1 MKKRI
6 ICMLLALLMLVGM
19 LPVGVF
25 AENATDYEK
34 NVHGTAVFNAQLKN
48 QVVYIQSDPSQGY
61 KTSGDYTLTVD
72 DALLSQTFFIADCY
86 TDTSGYW
93 YKLEAR
99 DGETLPTKLSAKAWV
114 YQNDIPNMGYEDAL
128 IVTPPA
134 NTCRCCESCTG
145 EEGCACHCGECDF
158 CEEEVVETP
167 SVSDPVTNTVI
178 YAESI
183 PADVTP
189 VVNTNADVSQQLQDY
204 GIPASN
210 VVFGWDISLVN
221 GDSTEYQP
229 EGGATVKVP
238 VEEPEGTLIGLLHNG
253 SFMGLT
259 SVLSDGTVEFY
270 TDSFSEFVGFT
281 VDFHYNGIDFSILGM
296 SEILLSE
303 LFVELGIEE
312 DAHTAESVVFSNESL
327 VLPERQSDGDW
338 LLKSLEAFQTNETLI
353 ITFEDEHTIIIDVT
367 DAVDRFLEYFG
378 GVVRME
384 TDGSTPPTQRINFTY
399 RNQSGAETSAEIK
412 YYVLQIQSSTRFLKS
427 GAWFHIYEYDGVKI
441 ENSGNESLYSIA
453 ATAALAKNRI
463 IKFQEYPTAIK
474 LTNSVQTINAAD
486 VVNVSVD
493 ERVSTSTARRN
504 VIVRL
509 NGTEIGRAEN
519 ILFPNRNQTG
529 NGWDQYN
536 GLNVSFDTNKY
547 AITYN
552 TYSVGTVPY
561 AYSGGDNGTYTLD
574 LYSRYNVAFNGN
586 GGSGSMPNQAFV
598 YGTAQNLNAN
608 EFKAPTFTVSYESN
622 GGTAASNAT
631 SATQF
636 ASWNT
641 KADGFGTKY
650 TDTQNVNNLTTEAG
664 GTFPLYAQW
673 TATSNVTLPSK
684 TAVTKTGY
692 TLEGWYED
700 QAFTVKAGNP
710 GATYTPKKS
719 ITLYAKWTPNPYK
732 VTLDNQSA
740 TTAGTTAY
748 WYLYKTTKVV
758 NNETVYY
765 WTDSACT
772 APLSGYT
779 ITKPTKTGYTF
790 GGYYTG
796 TNGSGTQYVDA
807 NGMCVN
813 NLYSAVAANSTLY
826 AKWIPNPD
834 TQYYIETYTQNLENN
849 DYTQVREIKTGT
861 TGATVTASTAA
872 REGFTYN
879 ASKSTVSGTIAADG
893 SLVLKVYY
901 DRNTYTV
908 TTQKGT
914 GISAVTGGGSYK
926 YGASVT
932 IGATVSDG
940 YAWSNWTGTSTQ
952 TTQSYTFTMP
962 ASNVTYTA
970 NATANT
976 YKVHFDGNGATS
988 GAMNDQSFTYGTA
1001 QNLTANAF
1009 ERKFTVTYHT
1019 DGGDAIDAVT
1029 ASATFNGWAT
1039 SATGAKVYDNKHSVN
1054 NLATTN
1060 TTVNLYAK
1068 WTDGS
1073 VTLPTPTKEGFD
1085 FKGWYTDAACSA
1097 ANKVTGTTYTPT
1109 SDVTLYAKW
1118 ESIGAYKV
1126 TYQYEGTVPG
1136 AAPAVPAAADVRVG
1150 DPVTVKTTANIT
1162 GYTFSGWTTSDAEIK
1177 DGKFTMPAKA
1187 VTLTGKWIP
1196 ISYTVKFNGS
1206 EGTGSVADIP
1216 AKYGEEVTLP
1226 DNGFQRVIIVTY
1238 DVNGGTEVDPKEVKL
1253 EAEFNG
1259 WKKENSG
1266 DTVAAGTKVSNLT
1279 AKDRET
1285 VTYYADWKYRST
1297 TTPTTAKPGYA
1308 FGGWTN
1314 SGTETMEAGEKFTP
1328 TTDIELTAVWTAN
1341 DYTIT
1346 YNHNDVTSG
1355 DPTITTDTYT
1365 IEEALTLAE
1374 APTREGYKF
1383 TGWELEKAVTEP
1395 DGNWDADTYSAA
1407 QTFEKGKYGD
1417 IELVA
1422 KWTEQYYYVLSF
1434 NFNGG
1439 TGDLTV
1445 PAVGWCDETK
1455 HTFTWDKAK
1464 IPTRDGYT
1472 FMGWAETADSK
1483 TNVAGTDMNTYT
1495 LAGQPHATVTKTL
1508 YAIWQRDTGTI
1519 TLNYS
1524 GSAPVVV
1531 TITCTDAVND
1541 SEKITIQTV
1550 VTESVTIPNLPTGTY
1565 TVSAVSGNANYTASV
1580 NPGSAELEKGDTE
1593 VFTIGASS
1601 RTFSWKTGFSHV
1613 INKRGG

>member
-6 ICMLLALLMLVGM
+6 VCMLLALLMLVGM

-25 AENATDYEK
+25 AEETTDFAANVGRKARFLYDLNVSK
-34 NVHGTAVFNAQLKN
+34 NPENETDWSAAAKVPLTDVDGL
-48 QVVYIQSDPSQGY
+48 VVI
-61 KTSGDYTLTVD
+61 VD
-72 DALLSQTFFIADCY
+72 QCKILVEQDEV
-86 TDTSGYW
+86 W
-93 YKLEAR
+93 YKVKAQA
-99 DGETLPTKLSAKAWV
+99 GETLPASL
-114 YQNDIPNMGYEDAL
+114 EDMW
-128 IVTPPA
+128 IFHDTY
-134 NTCRCCESCTG
+134 NTSLGATMEFACKVCNKFDCTSDHKNWCEICEEDDCGIDHDATDPCRCCESCTG
-145 EEGCACHCGECDF
+145 EEGCACHCGACDF

-167 SVSDPVTNTVI
+167 SVSDPATGTVI
-178 YAESI
+178 YTESI
-183 PADVTP
+183 PEGVSVA
-189 VVNTNADVSQQLQDY
+189 VNTNADVSQQLQDY

-229 EGGATVKVP
+229 ESGAYVKVP
-238 VEEPEGTLIGLLHNG
+238 VSAAEGTLIGLLHNG

-384 TDGSTPPTQRINFTY
+384 TDGSTPPTQKINFTY
-399 RNQSGAETSAEIK
+399 RNQSGAETKAEIK

-463 IKFQEYPTAIK
+463 IKFQEYSTAIT
-474 LTNSVQTINAAD
+474 LANSLQTINAAD

-509 NGTEIGRAEN
+509 NDTKIGYADN

-586 GGSGSMPNQAFV
+586 GGGGSMSNQGFIWGTSQELTENAF
-598 YGTAQNLNAN
+598 T
-608 EFKAPTFTVSYESN
+608 APTFTVSYNSN
-622 GGTAASNAT
+622 GGTSASNGT
-631 SATQF
+631 SSTTF
-636 ASWNT
+636 DSWNT
-641 KADGFGTKY
+641 KADGTGTKY
-650 TDTQNVNNLTTEAG
+650 TNTQSVNNLTADAG
-664 GTFPLYAQW
+664 ATIPLYAQW
-673 TATSNVTLPSK
+673 APTSSVTLPS
-684 TAVTKTGY
+684 VTKSGY

-719 ITLYAKWTPNPYK
+719 ITLYAKWTPNIYK

-790 GGYYTG
+790 GGYYTE

-834 TQYYIETYTQNLENN
+834 TQYYIETYTQNPENN

-879 ASKSTVSGTIAADG
+879 ASKSTASGTIAADG

-908 TTQKGT
+908 TTNKGT
-914 GISAVTGGGSYK
+914 GISEVTGGGTYK

-1019 DGGDAIDAVT
+1019 DGGDAIDPAT

-1054 NLATTN
+1054 NLTTTN
-1060 TTVNLYAK
+1060 NATVNLYAK

-1073 VTLPTPTKEGFD
+1073 VTLPTPEREGYE
-1085 FKGWYTDAACSA
+1085 FKGWYTDEACTA
-1097 ANKVTGTTYTPT
+1097 KAGDAGKAYTPT
-1109 SDVTLYAKW
+1109 ANVTLYAKW
-1118 ESIGAYKV
+1118 EKKAESKVTVAYDPDHLTMEPADGFTPVEGKENTWEKTVPTDSTISLTFTPKNGYRITGVLCNDETVENGKITDYKV
-1126 TYQYEGTVPG
+1126 AE
-1136 AAPAVPAAADVRVG
+1136 D
-1150 DPVTVKTTANIT
+1150 TTFTIT
-1162 GYTFSGWTTSDAEIK
+1162 SE
-1177 DGKFTMPAKA
+1177 
-1187 VTLTGKWIP
+1187 LIP
-1196 ISYTVKFNGS
+1196 
-1206 EGTGSVADIP
+1206 
-1216 AKYGEEVTLP
+1216 
-1226 DNGFQRVIIVTY
+1226 
-1238 DVNGGTEVDPKEVKL
+1238 
-1253 EAEFNG
+1253 
-1259 WKKENSG
+1259 
-1266 DTVAAGTKVSNLT
+1266 
-1279 AKDRET
+1279 
-1285 VTYYADWKYRST
+1285 
-1297 TTPTTAKPGYA
+1297 
-1308 FGGWTN
+1308 
-1314 SGTETMEAGEKFTP
+1314 
-1328 TTDIELTAVWTAN
+1328 
-1341 DYTIT
+1341 YTIT
-1346 YNHNDVTSG
+1346 YDLNGGTLPAGVTDNTQSYHVEQAFSLMAM
-1355 DPTITTDTYT
+1355 PTKT
-1365 IEEALTLAE
+1365 
-1374 APTREGYKF
+1374 GYKF
-1383 TGWELEKAVTEP
+1383 DGWELKNALVDP
-1395 DGNWDADTYSAA
+1395 NGNWEAKTYTAGQS
-1407 QTFEKGKYGD
+1407 FEAGKYGNV
-1417 IELVA
+1417 ELVA

-1445 PAVGWCDETK
+1445 PTVGWCDETK

-1508 YAIWQRDTGTI
+1508 YAIWQRDTGII

-1550 VTESVTIPNLPTGTY
+1550 VTESVTIPNLPTGRY

-1580 NPGSAELEKGDTE
+1580 SPDSAELKKGDTE